1 MRELT
6 GDLVAGRGAE
16 QAVARTIADL
26 SQQFQCGQFF
36 GEQFLRKEDWAGHA
50 PIACESI
57 GTDIALDADI
67 ALDKPSRTAHPMT
80 NDVLID
86 RVRSGAPIT
95 VFYAGAV
102 PASGMLD

>member
-16 QAVARTIADL
+16 QAVARTIADV

-50 PIACESI
+50 PIACELI
-57 GTDIALDADI
+57 GTDI
-67 ALDKPSRTAHPMT
+67 ALDKPSRTAHPMI